1 MKEIAVIEQKDIVSV
16 FTTENGVDVL
26 FEQLANE
33 VRAEVPDLTTKKGRD
48 RIASLAYKVSKSKGV
63 VDEHGKDLV
72 SAEKARLALID
83 ADRKKWRDKCDALR
97 DEIRQ
102 PLTDWENAENSV

>member
-48 RIASLAYKVSKSKGV
+48 RIALLTKSVSRRV
-63 VDEHGKDLV
+63 WLMNT
-72 SAEKARLALID
+72 EK
-83 ADRKKWRDKCDALR
+83 
-97 DEIRQ
+97 
-102 PLTDWENAENSV
+102 T